1 MCLALKPHVS
11 ASISTSIILRCSS
24 TWADPVPLSAARLC
38 DFKMV
43 TTRGRSWPPQVQGDL
58 ETRPRAAQHHGS
70 RFWGGGDRTS
80 SRREVPLYCGH
91 PQWRWPP
98 EPMRGGICTHRW
110 GLTPDLWSVHNCLV
124 LEICENSLTYISW
137 KNYHRLTTHFIQVL
151 QPWHRGKQHNEN
163 RKTQT

>member
-70 RFWGGGDRTS
+70 GFWGGGDRAS

-110 GLTPDLWSVHNCLV
+110 GLTPDLWSVHILWNWWKHSNLHIMKTMDLILEHFLKCL
-124 LEICENSLTYISW
+124 L
-137 KNYHRLTTHFIQVL
+137 KF
-151 QPWHRGKQHNEN
+151 
-163 RKTQT
+163 